1 MNFYWQS
8 IETAPK
14 DGTELL
20 IVTSDGKYYAAF
32 WHLALKRWMNQD
44 GFVVSFDHWIPLQL
58 AVTAPALLEI
68 VKWAMNDADS
78 EILGQEWNDAALT
91 TVKKAT
97 KKRMLRYQ

>member
-1 MNFYWQS
+1 MNPYWQP

-32 WHLALKRWMNQD
+32 WHLAHKRWTNQD
-44 GFVVSFDHWIPLQL
+44 GFMVLPTHWIPLQL
-58 AVTAPALLEI
+58 AVTAPALLGV

-78 EILGQEWNDAALT
+78 EILGQEWSDAALV